1 MGRGEEE
8 GPGWGGHRA
17 VASRGPVPSPLK
29 VGDKAVGGHRQ
40 PSAAQESS
48 CGVQGTSPVS
58 LSSFCSQES
67 PKPLGRV
74 HVVAASLTGLL
85 LLQAVSWASGEC
97 LEEGGVPETPFLPV
111 VLRSLL
117 ANWWWTS
124 VGNRVTE
131 TALGVGG
138 SRRTSDT

>member
-8 GPGWGGHRA
+8 GPGWGGQRA
-17 VASRGPVPSPLK
+17 VASRGPAPSPLK

-48 CGVQGTSPVS
+48 CGVEGTLPFS
-58 LSSFCSQES
+58 LSFCSQEC

-85 LLQAVSWASGEC
+85 LLQAVSWASGE
-97 LEEGGVPETPFLPV
+97 
-111 VLRSLL
+111 
-117 ANWWWTS
+117 
-124 VGNRVTE
+124 
-131 TALGVGG
+131 
-138 SRRTSDT
+138 